1 MDCLTKLANGEEIL
15 LDYASGALT
24 APRRRELEQHLDTC
38 PACRELAA
46 AQKELWRTLDAWE
59 APEPSP
65 DFDARLRARL
75 AAGPAPRWRAWFA
88 RLPWPAAAGAAAA
101 AVLGLILWRGGP
113 EPRPAAPAAPEAPW
127 TEAVNVEAV
136 EQTLEDLEILTPVSA
151 RSI

>member
-15 LDYASGALT
+15 LDYASGSLAG
-24 APRRRELEQHLDTC
+24 AQRGELERHLEMC

-46 AQKELWRTLDAWE
+46 AQRELWQTLDAWE

-75 AAGPAPRWRAWFA
+75 AAAPEAWWKAWFA
-88 RLPWPAAAGAAAA
+88 WRPWPAAAGATAAA
-101 AVLGLILWRGGP
+101 LLGLILWRGGG
-113 EPRPAAPAAPEAPW
+113 APPSAVPEAPEPVW
-127 TEAVNVEAV
+127 TEAVNVEVV

-151 RSI
+151 RRI